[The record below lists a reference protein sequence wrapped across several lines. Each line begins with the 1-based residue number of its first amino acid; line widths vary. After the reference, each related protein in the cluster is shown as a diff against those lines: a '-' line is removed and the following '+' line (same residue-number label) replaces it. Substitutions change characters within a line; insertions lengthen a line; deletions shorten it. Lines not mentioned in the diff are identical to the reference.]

1 MPTAQGNAKTFAIV
15 KDSKI
20 IKQIRLLEASE
31 YTPAAG
37 ETQNENN
44 YVIGASFDGTNFTNP
59 HVDGFTDEQHM
70 IYLRQRRDALLMA
83 CDWTQS
89 RDVTLTNDSDWQTY
103 RQTLRDLPANT
114 ADPKTPTWPT
124 KPS

>member
-1 MPTAQGNAKTFAIV
+1 
-15 KDSKI
+15 
-20 IKQIRLLEASE
+20 
-31 YTPAAG
+31 
-37 ETQNENN
+37 
-44 YVIGASFDGTNFTNP
+44 
-59 HVDGFTDEQHM
+59 
-70 IYLRQRRDALLMA
+70 MA

-114 ADPKTPTWPT
+114 ADPKNPTWPT